1 MKLNLRNPI
10 VFFDLETT
18 GTNINAD
25 RIVEICY
32 LKVSPNGNEEAKT
45 MRINPEMHIPEQ
57 SSAIHGI
64 YDEDVADCPTFKEV
78 AKEIARDI
86 EGCDLAGFN
95 SNRFDIPVLAEEFL
109 RAGVDIDMMKRKF
122 IDVQVIYHKLEQR
135 TLSAAYKFYCQKN
148 LEDAH
153 TAEADT
159 RATYEVLKAQ
169 LDRYPEDLQN
179 DMAFLAEYSSFN
191 KNVDFAGRIVYD
203 EKGVEVFNFG
213 KYKGMSVSEVLQ
225 KDPGYYSWI
234 LNGDFTLNTK
244 NGYTHSRPYQKGS
257 GSASGN
263 HAGRKRVHH
272 SHHLVG
278 TDKQTCH
285 QRVLRTTGRHLEQP
299 CGLGLMG

>member
-1 MKLNLRNPI
+1 
-10 VFFDLETT
+10 
-18 GTNINAD
+18 
-25 RIVEICY
+25 
-32 LKVSPNGNEEAKT
+32 

-64 YDEDVADCPTFKEV
+64 YDADVADCPTFKEV

-135 TLSAAYKFYCQKN
+135 TLSAAYKFYCGKN

-159 RATYEVLKAQ
+159 RATYEVLKSQ
-169 LDRYPEDLQN
+169 LDRYPEELQN

-203 EKGVEVFNFG
+203 DKGVEVFNFG
-213 KYKGMSVSEVLQ
+213 K
-225 KDPGYYSWI
+225 
-234 LNGDFTLNTK
+234 
-244 NGYTHSRPYQKGS
+244 
-257 GSASGN
+257 
-263 HAGRKRVHH
+263 
-272 SHHLVG
+272 
-278 TDKQTCH
+278 
-285 QRVLRTTGRHLEQP
+285 
-299 CGLGLMG
+299 